1 MICMSLKHVFK
12 LFHWLLY
19 IMKEFV
25 SFVQCICWSSLH
37 NQSSNKR
44 VQFHCYVTGEPIKIQ
59 RRRPQSAKCYSPS
72 NDCLTKETP
81 KIVHR
86 NPERPKS
93 DKYYS
98 SPICR
103 RVSNVT
109 VSDSSDSLCPSPHQ
123 YEGTTHIVAVLLEHF
138 HSCVFRIFRDWD
150 LVFDMPKK
158 ITWNDTVFSILLY
171 FATCVSLISM
181 I

>member
-1 MICMSLKHVFK
+1 MFNLFYWLFPCILLRSLSFLFNIYVNPDCITKVQKRASNFIVMI
-12 LFHWLLY
+12 
-19 IMKEFV
+19 
-25 SFVQCICWSSLH
+25 
-37 NQSSNKR
+37 
-44 VQFHCYVTGEPIKIQ
+44 TGEPIKIQ

-123 YEGTTHIVAVLLEHF
+123 YEGTTHIAAVLLEHF

-150 LVFDMPKK
+150 LVFDMPKNT
-158 ITWNDTVFSILLY
+158 TWNDTVFSVLLY
-171 FATCVSLISM
+171 FATCVSLIST

>member
-12 LFHWLLY
+12 LLYWLLY

-25 SFVQCICWSSLH
+25 SFVQCICWFSLH
-37 NQSSNKR
+37 NQSPEKS

-123 YEGTTHIVAVLLEHF
+123 YEGTTHIAAVLLEHF